1 MEDDVDRRPT
11 ALAPGAVRCTLTA
24 AALDGVQPSLLVHAS
39 DGTEYVFEV
48 PESYARCALE
58 HRTRPSARLKAC
70 FVRDTT
76 SASIGGLTGL
86 ILRLSADGHERV
98 AVVGPRGTMREVD
111 AVRRCAR
118 FVHPKVDAVELHANT
133 HLRQGDCV
141 GCYADKA
148 ITVWPVF
155 SGETECLTC
164 DWERHRVSVMA
175 VNERN
180 ENLNSIKS
188 DADVAESSDRTS
200 EESSEDEDLPHVE
213 TCEMSDMV
221 VKELC
226 AGFVC
231 EMRGDHDSTGARFA
245 VLNIDSISMLE
256 KLNTHPMLRC
266 VMKGKHALDAIF
278 HFSPTDVFHKTEYQS
293 WAKAICSSNFACRS
307 EYGLAFRA
315 SARVTVRL
323 NTADNESFPIP
334 KSFTEYAKDTSNKSS
349 DVGTY
354 LGLCSSVLVK
364 HGERADVEQQCTQ
377 QSDLDIEAVLEEL
390 VVDRP
395 ELADAART
403 SLNNLWGEITPN
415 EIDDDCGTNKDVA
428 SALKARL
435 LQGLGANKKQKSQVD
450 PEIVFLGTGSAEPNK
465 YRGSSGILIELP
477 RPSSSVIKSWIL
489 LDCGEG
495 SVGALERLFGRTKML
510 HIVKHLKIIWISH
523 HHADHMLGVRGVL
536 DVHSSVCPNEP
547 LTVVGPSILKEW
559 LQISTLSKAAYKF
572 IHSRELFAG
581 PFGRLPPPPPSSR
594 VNGTSFTRPRNLN
607 GSLRNAEVELM
618 RITGLSR
625 FEAVPVEHCRDAAA
639 LIMGCSTGWSLSYSG
654 DCRPSRNFAR
664 AAKGC
669 SVMIHEATFDNDLEE
684 HAIRKRHSTTAEAL
698 QVANDASVEHII
710 LTHFSQRYPKAI
722 NLDSLEL
729 GLGKVPIIAFDG
741 MRIRWSNLSASANK
755 LHQVAAVLAPNENA
769 THTVS

>member
-70 FVRDTT
+70 FVRTTT

-86 ILRLSADGHERV
+86 ILRLSADGHERI
-98 AVVGPRGTMREVD
+98 AVVGPRGTTREVD

-118 FVHPKVDAVELHANT
+118 FVHPKVDAVELDANS
-133 HLRQGDCV
+133 HLRQGDGI
-141 GCYADKA
+141 GCYADKS

-155 SGETECLTC
+155 SSETECLTC
-164 DWERHRVSVMA
+164 DWERHRVSMMA
-175 VNERN
+175 TN
-180 ENLNSIKS
+180 ENSEDSTGVENDDDSRG
-188 DADVAESSDRTS
+188 SSDRAHEEGSESEGLLNTGTS
-200 EESSEDEDLPHVE
+200 ATSDAAATDLCV
-213 TCEMSDMV
+213 
-221 VKELC
+221 
-226 AGFVC
+226 GFVC
-231 EMRGDHDSTGARFA
+231 EMRGANDSIGARFA
-245 VLNIDSISMLE
+245 VLNIDSISTLG
-256 KLNTHPMLRC
+256 KLNAHPMLSC
-266 VMKGKHALDAIF
+266 VMKGKHALDALF
-278 HFSPTDVFHKTEYQS
+278 HFSPTEILHKTEYQS
-293 WAKAICSSNFACRS
+293 WAKAICSRNFACRS
-307 EYGLAFRA
+307 EYDLAFRA

-323 NTADNESFPIP
+323 NTADFESFPIP
-334 KSFTEYAKDTSNKSS
+334 KSFLAYCNDASNK
-349 DVGTY
+349 DIGTCIY
-354 LGLCSSVLVK
+354 LGLSSSVHVK
-364 HGERADVEQQCTQ
+364 HGDKAEIEQQSVH

-390 VVDRP
+390 VVSRP
-395 ELADAART
+395 ELADAAHH
-403 SLNNLWGEITPN
+403 SLNSLRDDITPN
-415 EIDDDCGTNKDVA
+415 EIDDDSGTNKDVA

-450 PEIVFLGTGSAEPNK
+450 PEVVFLGTGSAEPNK

-477 RPSSSVIKSWIL
+477 RPSSSMTKTWML

-495 SVGALERLFGRTKML
+495 CTGALERLFGKNNML
-510 HIVKHLKIIWISH
+510 HIVKHLKMIWISH
-523 HHADHMLGVRGVL
+523 HHADHMLGVRGIL
-536 DVHSSVCPNEP
+536 DMHVGVRPNEP

-559 LQISTLSKAAYKF
+559 LQMSTVAKAAYRF
-572 IHSRELFAG
+572 VHSRELFAG
-581 PFGRLPPPPPSSR
+581 PFGRLPPPPPSTQ
-594 VNGTSFTRPRNLN
+594 VNGASSSQTSKLN
-607 GSLRNAEVELM
+607 GNSRGAEVELL

-639 LIMGCSTGWSLSYSG
+639 LVMGCSTGWSLSYSG

-669 SVMIHEATFDNDLEE
+669 SVMIHEATFDNNLED

-698 QVANDASVEHII
+698 QVANDANAEHII

-722 NLDSLEL
+722 NVDNVELEL
-729 GLGKVPIIAFDG
+729 SQAPIIAFDG

-755 LHQVAAVLAPNENA
+755 LHQVAAVLAPNDNA
-769 THTVS
+769 IS